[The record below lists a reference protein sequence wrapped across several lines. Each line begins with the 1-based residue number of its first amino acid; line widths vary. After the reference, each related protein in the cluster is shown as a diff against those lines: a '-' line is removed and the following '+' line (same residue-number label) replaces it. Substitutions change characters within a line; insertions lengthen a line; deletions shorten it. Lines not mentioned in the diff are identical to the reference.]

1 MRYQLELYDKDT
13 SECYQVHYFYDEQTL
28 LDFIEKQN
36 IASSD
41 EIKYEI
47 HEISDNIITISK
59 VKDNMKVN
67 LQEATYLKKH
77 VKVGDM
83 VYITGDIRTSLFSR
97 SYYAIIKK
105 ITKQGKSINL
115 DLDYIA
121 DNEGIFRKI
130 YEPLDVIKELQ
141 VCTYKYFDRRINEQE
156 NNIKKLEFE
165 TNKNIKTLEK
175 ALQNAKVQCNDTVSK
190 LKTLQSKVPKEI

>member
-1 MRYQLELYDKDT
+1 
-13 SECYQVHYFYDEQTL
+13 
-28 LDFIEKQN
+28 
-36 IASSD
+36 
-41 EIKYEI
+41 
-47 HEISDNIITISK
+47 
-59 VKDNMKVN
+59 MKVN
-67 LQEATYLKKH
+67 LQEATYMRKH

-83 VYITGDIRTSLFSR
+83 VFVTGDIRTSLFSR
-97 SYYAIIKK
+97 NYYAIIKK

-141 VCTYKYFDRRINEQE
+141 VCTYKYFDKRINEEE
-156 NNIKKLEFE
+156 NCIKRLEFE

-190 LKTLQSKVPKEI
+190 LKTLQSKVPKEIQ